1 MELGE
6 LLELGHL
13 RVFGGGRRLLGLHG
27 GLLCG
32 HLALVRHLLL
42 VVLLGVLLLLVVLVL
57 GMALGV
63 TCRDLILA
71 VVGSLVGALA
81 AVGERR

>member
-1 MELGE
+1 MTPDRPPRSGT
-6 LLELGHL
+6 
-13 RVFGGGRRLLGLHG
+13 GRQ
-27 GLLCG
+27 
-32 HLALVRHLLL
+32 
-42 VVLLGVLLLLVVLVL
+42 VLLLLVVLVL